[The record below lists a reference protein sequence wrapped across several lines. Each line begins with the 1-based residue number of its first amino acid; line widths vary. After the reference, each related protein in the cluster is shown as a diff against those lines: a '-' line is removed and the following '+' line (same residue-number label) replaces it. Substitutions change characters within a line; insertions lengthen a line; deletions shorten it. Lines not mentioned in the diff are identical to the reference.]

1 MISISIQQFRGKN
14 KTLGTMHCI
23 VMEDISI
30 GYYPTFM
37 KYNQK
42 KGETK
47 MQMTAIKLKKR
58 PRLHELN

>member
-1 MISISIQQFRGKN
+1 
-14 KTLGTMHCI
+14 MHCI

-37 KYNQK
+37 KYDQK